1 MIREKK
7 KREIRKIIKYYK
19 NLLALSDYRLLSRFK
34 SQREDEDMNDC
45 YAVIQI
51 DNERKN
57 IYLKLNKVDFARMR
71 MGNIK
76 RLCLHELL
84 HSFFWELSELF
95 DEVIGNDS
103 FNQRKR
109 EALKRKFE
117 DIEHR
122 KIKHLVRVLT
132 KLKSR

>member
-7 KREIRKIIKYYK
+7 KKEIRKIIRHYK
-19 NLLALSDYRLLSRFK
+19 NLLALSDYRLISRFK
-34 SQREDEDMNDC
+34 TQREDEDMNHC

-57 IYLKLNKVDFARMR
+57 IYLKLNKADFARMR
-71 MGNIK
+71 TGNIK

-95 DEVIGNDS
+95 DEVIGTHS
-103 FNQRKR
+103 FSQRKR
-109 EALKRKFE
+109 EALKRRFE
-117 DIEHR
+117 EIEHR
-122 KIKHLVRVLT
+122 KINHLARVLT
-132 KLKSR
+132 KLR

>member
-7 KREIRKIIKYYK
+7 KREIRKIIRYYK

-34 SQREDEDMNDC
+34 NKREDKDMNDC

-51 DNERKN
+51 DNEKKS
-57 IYLKLNKVDFARMR
+57 IYLKLSKADFAKMR
-71 MGNIK
+71 TGNIK

-95 DEVIGNDS
+95 DKVIGNDS

-109 EALKRKFE
+109 EALKQKFE

-122 KIKHLVRVLT
+122 NISHLSRVLM
-132 KLKSR
+132 KLR

>member
-1 MIREKK
+1 MIRDKK
-7 KREIRKIIKYYK
+7 KREIRKIIRYYK

-34 SQREDEDMNDC
+34 TQGEDDDINDC
-45 YAVIQI
+45 YAVVQI
-51 DNERKN
+51 DNDRKN
-57 IYLKLNKVDFARMR
+57 IYLKLNRARLARMR

-95 DEVIGNDS
+95 DDVIGNDS
-103 FNQRKR
+103 FSERKR
-109 EALKRKFE
+109 GALKRRFE

-122 KIKHLVRVLT
+122 KISHLVRVLT
-132 KLKSR
+132 KLK